1 MTAGKL
7 DEVSAKPVA
16 SNPLRP
22 LAAND
27 PIFAADDVSASH
39 RGEFSQ
45 RKRQGEAASR
55 LGSKTLDC
63 SLRSRFVTVGV
74 HQCLSKSDIGPYSP
88 RLSVELQPLKNGRIQ
103 LLRLITQLI
112 GEASTDLWKEGAQ
125 VHQVA
130 HRTTGR
136 DEREGVPAV

>member
-1 MTAGKL
+1 MIARKL

-16 SNPLRP
+16 SNSLRP

-27 PIFAADDVSASH
+27 PIFVADDVSASH

-63 SLRSRFVTVGV
+63 S
-74 HQCLSKSDIGPYSP
+74 
-88 RLSVELQPLKNGRIQ
+88 GR
-103 LLRLITQLI
+103 
-112 GEASTDLWKEGAQ
+112 
-125 VHQVA
+125 
-130 HRTTGR
+130 
-136 DEREGVPAV
+136 